1 MTPKTTKHKR
11 VAQLSAT
18 LPPLSDKQ
26 LAYATKH
33 CFDHKAVKRANGY
46 VCTHCGNVSKTAEK
60 KCPNCGY
67 EVTVLET
74 RNRRIKDKAYYAVIS
89 RCKEFQLIRIF
100 MVYADIS
107 VGEKAEYRASEVIQ
121 QWIDTKGTC
130 TYMTK
135 RRNIFGYYMDNWV
148 EDSKL
153 EIRQRN
159 PYGTYDPNPVVYPYK
174 SVIPTLK
181 RNGFNGNLYGIA
193 PNRLFCALLSN
204 NKIESLLK
212 MGQTDLFKAVVNTGN
227 GLGYWQ
233 SIRVC
238 QRHGYTIKDAYKWID
253 MLSTLERLGKDIKSP
268 KYIMPTDIKTAHD
281 HWVRKLHEKQNRE
294 RIERELVEAREKEA
308 KFKEMKGRFFG
319 IAVSEDGI
327 TIKVLDSVRDHILE
341 GKELHH
347 CVGGYALKSKSLI
360 LSAVVNGIKTETI
373 EINLNTMEIVQC
385 RGLQNQPTEH
395 HDRIVDLMK
404 RNIHLIADRQAA

>member
-1 MTPKTTKHKR
+1 MTPKTTEHKR

-46 VCTHCGNVSKTAEK
+46 VCTHCGNVSKSAEE

-67 EVTVLET
+67 TLSVLET
-74 RNRRIKDKAYYAVIS
+74 RKRKLNRKTYYSIIS

-100 MVYADIS
+100 KIYADIS
-107 VGEKAEYRASEVIQ
+107 IGEKTEYRASEVIQ
-121 QWIDTKGTC
+121 HWINTKGVC
-130 TYMTK
+130 TYMAK
-135 RRNIFGYYMDNWV
+135 RRSICGYYMDSWV

-159 PYGTYDPNPVVYPYK
+159 PYEVYDLNPVVYLYK
-174 SVIPTLK
+174 GIIPTLK
-181 RNGFNGNLYGIA
+181 RNGFNGKFYDIA
-193 PNRLFCALLSN
+193 PNRLFCALLSD

-212 MGQTDLFKAVVNTGN
+212 MGQIDLFKTVVNTGS
-227 GLGYWQ
+227 GLRYWQ
-233 SIRVC
+233 SILIC
-238 QRHGYTIKDAYKWID
+238 QRHGYTIKDATKWID

-268 KYIMPTDIKTAHD
+268 KYIMPTDIATAHD
-281 HWVRKLHEKQNRE
+281 HWVKKLRERQNRE
-294 RIERELVEAREKEA
+294 RIERELIEAKKKEA

-327 TIKVLDSVRDHILE
+327 TIKVLDSVQDHILE

-347 CVGGYALKSKSLI
+347 CVGGYALKSNSLI
-360 LSAVVNGIKTETI
+360 LSAVVNGIKAETI

-385 RGLQNQPTEH
+385 RGLQNQPSEH
-395 HDRIVDLMK
+395 HDRIVNLMK
-404 RNIHLIADRQAA
+404 RNIHLIADRQVS